1 VAALSIP
8 LVDLVVGLALLTLI
22 GLVATRLRF
31 ARQSHARRLVG
42 CVLVAVPLPVVV
54 AARWLDTSSALGG
67 EVAFLCGVVA
77 FAVGA
82 ALVLSGRDDPEHG
95 THPQTDPEPWWPEF
109 EREFRAYART
119 HSRRHVRI

>member
-1 VAALSIP
+1 VAIPSLP

-22 GLVATRLRF
+22 GLVATRVRL
-31 ARQSHARRLVG
+31 ARQSHVRWLVG
-42 CVLVAVPLPVVV
+42 WVLVAVPLPVVV
-54 AARWLDTSSALGG
+54 AARWIDTSSVVGG

-82 ALVLSGRDDPEHG
+82 ALVLSGRDERDHG
-95 THPQTDPEPWWPEF
+95 SGPHLDPEPWWPDF

-119 HSRRHVRI
+119 RSRRRVRI